1 MSDREKLD
9 FFENGDYKLITNLID
24 EKMEE
29 LKKYEEF
36 NKKYKKLY
44 DKIDE
49 IEILFDDKQKTKFNE
64 IMELFY
70 ETEEYFFA
78 LAYSLGVKY
87 GNDLKYL

>member
-24 EKMEE
+24 KKMEE

-70 ETEEYFFA
+70 ETEEYYFA
-78 LAYSLGVKY
+78 LAYSH
-87 GNDLKYL
+87 